1 MEGLKFLKNSQQLVS
16 ILAIVLMIFSTQL
29 VSGQNG
35 TACSAAMLR
44 SFSPCI
50 NFISNGGSNNSSPTS
65 DCCRSLK
72 YVMSNGTDCLCLIV
86 TGNVPFRVPINRT
99 LAISLPK
106 ACKMAGVPLQC
117 KASPSPN
124 PAPGPATLRPT
135 ESPRSSQRPRSPTE
149 SPRSSQRPR
158 SPPSP
163 SPEATNVPQPFTPPS
178 GPVADKTPDLSPPP
192 TDSVG
197 DPDTNSG
204 FKPNLIPSAAQS
216 CQRFSVLV
224 LLAACGVMALQ
235 FN

>member
-16 ILAIVLMIFSTQL
+16 ILAIVLTIFSTQL

-106 ACKMAGVPLQC
+106 ACNMAGVPFQC

-124 PAPGPATLRPT
+124 PAPGPANLR
-135 ESPRSSQRPRSPTE
+135 PTE

-163 SPEATNVPQPFTPPS
+163 SPEAANVPQPFTPPS

-216 CQRFSVLV
+216 SQRFSVFV

>member
-1 MEGLKFLKNSQQLVS
+1 MEGIKLSS
-16 ILAIVLMIFSTQL
+16 ILIVVLMVFSTQL
-29 VSGQNG
+29 VYGQIS

-65 DCCRSLK
+65 DCCQSLK

-106 ACKMAGVPLQC
+106 ACKMDGVPVQC
-117 KASPSPN
+117 KASPSPV
-124 PAPGPATLRPT
+124 PAPGPASLRPT
-135 ESPRSSQRPRSPTE
+135 RSL
-149 SPRSSQRPR
+149 
-158 SPPSP
+158 PSP
-163 SPEATNVPQPFTPPS
+163 SPKAAKNVPQPYTPPLR
-178 GPVADKTPDLSPPP
+178 PVANKRPNLTPPP
-192 TDSVG
+192 IDIFG
-197 DPDTNSG
+197 DPDTNLG

-216 CQRFSVLV
+216 SQRFSVFV

>member
-1 MEGLKFLKNSQQLVS
+1 MEGLKLLS
-16 ILAIVLMIFSTQL
+16 IMAIVLMVFSTQI
-29 VSGQNG
+29 VSGQVS

-99 LAISLPK
+99 LVISLPK
-106 ACKMAGVPLQC
+106 ACNMAGVPVQC
-117 KASPSPN
+117 KASPSPI

-135 ESPRSSQRPRSPTE
+135 ESPRSSQRP
-149 SPRSSQRPR
+149 SSK

-163 SPEATNVPQPFTPPS
+163 TPEAANVPQPLTPPL
-178 GPVADKTPDLSPPP
+178 GPVVDTTPGNHNTGLTPSP
-192 TDSVG
+192 TDSFG
-197 DPDTNSG
+197 NPDTNSG
-204 FKPNLIPSAAQS
+204 FKPNLIPSAAQGA
-216 CQRFSVLV
+216 RKFSVFV
-224 LLAACGVMALQ
+224 LLAASGVMALQ

>member
-1 MEGLKFLKNSQQLVS
+1 MVGIKLSS
-16 ILAIVLMIFSTQL
+16 ILIVVLMVFSTQL
-29 VSGQNG
+29 VYGQIS

-65 DCCRSLK
+65 DCCQSLK

-106 ACKMAGVPLQC
+106 ACKMDGVPVQC
-117 KASPSPN
+117 KAS
-124 PAPGPATLRPT
+124 LRPT
-135 ESPRSSQRPRSPTE
+135 RSL
-149 SPRSSQRPR
+149 
-158 SPPSP
+158 PSP
-163 SPEATNVPQPFTPPS
+163 SPKAAKNVPQPYTPPLR
-178 GPVADKTPDLSPPP
+178 PVANKRPNLTPPP
-192 TDSVG
+192 IDIFG
-197 DPDTNSG
+197 DPDTNLG

-216 CQRFSVLV
+216 SQRFSVLV